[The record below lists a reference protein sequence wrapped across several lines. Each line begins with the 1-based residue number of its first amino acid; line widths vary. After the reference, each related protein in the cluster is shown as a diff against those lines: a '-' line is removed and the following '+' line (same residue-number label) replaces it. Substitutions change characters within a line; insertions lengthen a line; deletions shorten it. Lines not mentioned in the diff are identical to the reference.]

1 MPAQSSAKCA
11 QAGSLPTFA
20 TIFWRAARLK
30 LLIGRDT
37 LAVTSSWP
45 SLTLPVLRRRVT
57 VPLAPFPHR
66 VQVASDRSGDD
77 ELNKTRNRNQRN
89 ETGQS
94 NGNQPA
100 GRHRNRRTPV
110 TEPRRHVTETGAIT
124 QGFFCIEDIAI
135 VITSS
140 SKHGFCRQTQCPQ
153 AIRCQSRL
161 RVAVFSQ
168 VLGAST
174 CSPAHRRD
182 WRQSFAGLVGA
193 AILTLAPTLGLDLGC

>member
-1 MPAQSSAKCA
+1 MPSRLLECSRLQR
-11 QAGSLPTFA
+11 PDVP
-20 TIFWRAARLK
+20 AARWTQA
-30 LLIGRDT
+30 R
-37 LAVTSSWP
+37 
-45 SLTLPVLRRRVT
+45 
-57 VPLAPFPHR
+57 
-66 VQVASDRSGDD
+66 
-77 ELNKTRNRNQRN
+77 NKIRNRNQRH

-94 NGNQPA
+94 KGNQPA
-100 GRHRNRRTPV
+100 GRNRNQRTPV

-140 SKHGFCRQTQCPQ
+140 SKHGFCRQTQCLQ

-182 WRQSFAGLVGA
+182 RPPELCRTRACFYSDACPQR
-193 AILTLAPTLGLDLGC
+193 